1 MCLVSVMVFQDP
13 FEFFPEFNHV
23 IGPYEP
29 DLQNA
34 SSFFKIAEIHP
45 KTLFW
50 AIVVTSNKL

>member
-1 MCLVSVMVFQDP
+1 MVFQDP